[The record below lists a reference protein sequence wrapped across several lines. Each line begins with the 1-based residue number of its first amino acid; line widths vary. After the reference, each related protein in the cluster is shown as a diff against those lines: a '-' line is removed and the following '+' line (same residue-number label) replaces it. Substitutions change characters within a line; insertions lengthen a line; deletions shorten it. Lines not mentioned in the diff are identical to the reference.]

1 MKDFKN
7 ISIKEFNDE
16 FKRKVKEDDIM
27 SEKDFKKK
35 MDLEKMDKV
44 LK

>member
-27 SEKDFKKK
+27 SEKDFKKQ